1 MFILYLDFTR
11 RIRKNFTPWYLLY
24 FRNKKMPEQFE
35 GPRGKKRVPGGYE
48 GARKKGPN
56 QFEGAEK
63 KECPREVVGL
73 LLRHFVLLNNNVI
86 DKLFSF

>member
-35 GPRGKKRVPGGYE
+35 GPGEKRECPGDTKVL
-48 GARKKGPN
+48 RKKGPN
-56 QFEGAEK
+56 QFEGGGEK
-63 KECPREVVGL
+63 EKVPGERKGAKNL
-73 LLRHFVLLNNNVI
+73 
-86 DKLFSF
+86 